1 MRPEILAPAGSYDSA
16 VAAVRCGADAVYM
29 GGKGFNARRNA
40 ENFDDDALE
49 KAISY
54 CTLSGVKV
62 YVTVN
67 TLVSDD
73 EIESAVD
80 EIRKARAAGAG
91 AIIIQDIGLAC
102 IAGRLFP
109 DLPLHA
115 STQMS
120 VQSIYGINLLS
131 RFGYKRAV
139 LPREL
144 SAEEIRFITSHS
156 DMPAEI
162 FVHGAHCMCLSGQCL
177 MSSTFGR
184 RSGNR
189 GLCAQ
194 PCRLPFGVNGK
205 GGHALSLKDL
215 SLIGRIK
222 ETEDAGVASLKIE
235 GRMKRPEYVAA
246 AVTACRNALDGKRDT
261 GTEKLLAGVFSRSGF
276 TSGYFDGKID
286 GTMFGIRTKD
296 DVENAGEALPS
307 LTKLY
312 EKERAVFPLDM
323 IFRLNSHEASLTASA
338 AGYTVAAVS
347 GEAPSPAVN
356 KAVSADDAVSRLSK
370 LGGTR
375 YFPGRIECEFEDGLF
390 ISAGAINALRRD
402 AIALIEKEMLS
413 RNLPP
418 ERNDIPE
425 LVNHER
431 GEKQLHLRFFTPSQI
446 PEDTGGAA
454 RVIVPLETDAEAVR
468 RLAGKGVR
476 VSAEIP
482 VNFFSNGEYYKSRLL
497 ALREAGA
504 GDAWCCGLDGI
515 ELAKECGVPFSCGFG
530 MNIFNS
536 YSAQLVSQL
545 GTADILLS
553 SELSAAECGR
563 IISPVPTG
571 VAVYGR
577 LPLMVTRACP
587 VRSRISCGE
596 CGGKSFLEDRLGV
609 KFPVR
614 CRNGC
619 SFIFNSVPLCTYDK
633 SDEISADYEL
643 MYFTTET
650 REECEKLISDYKK
663 RETPGEFTRGAF
675 SKRVL

>member
-49 KAISY
+49 KAIPY
-54 CTLSGVKV
+54 CALSGVKV

-131 RFGYKRAV
+131 RLGYKRAV

-144 SAEEIRFITSHS
+144 SSDEIRFITSHS

-261 GTEKLLAGVFSRSGF
+261 ETEKLLAGVFSRSGF

-307 LTKLY
+307 LTGLY
-312 EKERAVFPLDM
+312 EKERAVYPLDM

-338 AGYTVAAVS
+338 AGHTVTAVS

-356 KAVSADDAVSRLSK
+356 RAVSADDAVARLSK

-375 YFPGRIECEFEDGLF
+375 YFPSRIECEIEDGLF
-390 ISAGAINALRRD
+390 ISAGAVNALRRD
-402 AIALIEKEMLS
+402 AIALIEKEILS
-413 RNLPP
+413 RSLPP
-418 ERNDIPE
+418 ERDDMPALI
-425 LVNHER
+425 NHKR
-431 GEKQLHLRFFTPSQI
+431 TEKQLHLRFFTPSQI
-446 PEDTGGAA
+446 AEDTGGAA
-454 RVIVPLETDAEAVR
+454 RVIVPLETDAETVR

-482 VNFFSNGEYYKSRLL
+482 VNFFSNGDYYKSRLL

-515 ELAKECGVPFSCGFG
+515 ELARECGVPFSCGFG

-545 GTADILLS
+545 GAADILLS

-587 VRSRISCGE
+587 VKSRITCSE
-596 CGGKSFLEDRLGV
+596 CGGKSFLEDRLSV

-633 SDEISADYEL
+633 SDEINADYEL

-650 REECEKLISDYKK
+650 REECEKLILAYKK

>member
-54 CTLSGVKV
+54 CALSGVKV

-131 RFGYKRAV
+131 RLGYKRAV

-144 SAEEIRFITSHS
+144 SSDEIRFITSHS

-246 AVTACRNALDGKRDT
+246 AVTACRNALDGKRNT
-261 GTEKLLAGVFSRSGF
+261 ETEKLLAGVFSRSGF

-307 LTKLY
+307 LTGLY
-312 EKERAVFPLDM
+312 EKERAVYPLDM
-323 IFRLNSHEASLTASA
+323 IFRLNSREASLTASA
-338 AGYTVAAVS
+338 AGHTVTAVS

-356 KAVSADDAVSRLSK
+356 RAVSADDAAARLSK

-375 YFPGRIECEFEDGLF
+375 YFPGRIECEIEDGLF
-390 ISAGAINALRRD
+390 ISAGAVNALRRD
-402 AIALIEKEMLS
+402 AIALIEKEILS
-413 RNLPP
+413 RSLPP
-418 ERNDIPE
+418 ERDDMPVLI
-425 LVNHER
+425 NHKR
-431 GEKQLHLRFFTPSQI
+431 TEKQFHLRFFTPSQI

-454 RVIVPLETDAEAVR
+454 RVIVPLETDAETVR

-515 ELAKECGVPFSCGFG
+515 ELARECGVPFSCGFG

-545 GTADILLS
+545 GAADILLS

-587 VRSRISCGE
+587 VKSRITCSE

-633 SDEISADYEL
+633 SDEINADYEL

-650 REECEKLISDYKK
+650 REECEKLISAYKK